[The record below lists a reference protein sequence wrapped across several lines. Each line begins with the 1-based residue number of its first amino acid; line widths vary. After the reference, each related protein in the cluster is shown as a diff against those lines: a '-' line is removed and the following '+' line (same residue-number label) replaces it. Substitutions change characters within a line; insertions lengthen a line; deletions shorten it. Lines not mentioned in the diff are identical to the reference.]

1 MGKLVKRS
9 QRRAYYGVPAAESGT
24 TTYTRMTKFTSLS
37 KSKNPKTYS
46 RQYVDEDAAIEDVV
60 GYAESI
66 SYAFDEEVG
75 NTVHADIANIADEEQ
90 LGEDAVREI
99 IVVFLDQE
107 GETSGSKRAVKR
119 SYAVIPN
126 GEGDKVEAYSFT
138 GVKYFAAGVYLL
150 AAGSSTHSMTCK
162 SCTFAMQAQ
171 GTGISFGIADRC
183 DFTDCNFMLDMPFTV
198 EGGRRGNLFSY
209 SGLED
214 CLMRG
219 SVTLSGTGNNGL
231 LYITDGNQPMK
242 NCFIAVEFTNTS
254 EYTIN
259 LYPVKATATSC
270 IVSSL
275 IGTGITYY
283 NGDNVQY
290 VTAAQGK
297 NVAYLN
303 SVGFPV
309 TAGV

>member
-1 MGKLVKRS
+1 MATGTGTQADPYIVSSWADFKTAIAAS
-9 QRRAYYGVPAAESGT
+9 GAYVSLDPDASSKVIDLNGSDTNPVTDRLDFNCASLEGNGWRIRNLYFSSTADHLLNSGT
-24 TTYTRMTKFTSLS
+24 SCNHEIKNLHFDNLVCNNGAKSLLCMP
-37 KSKNPKTYS
+37 KSTLT
-46 RQYVDEDAAIEDVV
+46 AC
-60 GYAESI
+60 
-66 SYAFDEEVG
+66 
-75 NTVHADIANIADEEQ
+75 
-90 LGEDAVREI
+90 
-99 IVVFLDQE
+99 
-107 GETSGSKRAVKR
+107 
-119 SYAVIPN
+119 
-126 GEGDKVEAYSFT
+126 SFT
-138 GVKYFAAGVYLL
+138 GVKYIATGCYPI
-150 AAGSSTHSMTCK
+150 AAGSTSYSCTIK
-162 SCTFAMQAQ
+162 SCTFAMQQ
-171 GTGISFGIADRC
+171 LGSGILYGLATRC

-209 SGLED
+209 SVLED

-254 EYTIN
+254 EYIIN

-275 IGTGITYY
+275 IGSGITYY
-283 NGDNVQY
+283 NGDNIQY

-297 NVAYLN
+297 NAAYLN

-309 TAGV
+309 TEV

>member
-1 MGKLVKRS
+1 MATGTGTQADPYIVSTLADLRTAAGTAGAYVEMDPDASTKILDLNGSATNPVTQRLDINCASLAGNGWRIRNLYFSSPSDHFLVS
-9 QRRAYYGVPAAESGT
+9 AT
-24 TTYTRMTKFTSLS
+24 TAVTQVSDLHFDNLVCNNGAKSLLS
-37 KSKNPKTYS
+37 M
-46 RQYVDEDAAIEDVV
+46 A
-60 GYAESI
+60 
-66 SYAFDEEVG
+66 
-75 NTVHADIANIADEEQ
+75 NTT
-90 LGEDAVREI
+90 LTGC
-99 IVVFLDQE
+99 
-107 GETSGSKRAVKR
+107 
-119 SYAVIPN
+119 
-126 GEGDKVEAYSFT
+126 SFT
-138 GVKYFAAGVYLL
+138 GVKYFEAGVYLL
-150 AAGSSTHSMTCK
+150 AAGSTTHSMTCK

-171 GTGISFGIADRC
+171 GTGISFGIANRC

-198 EGGRRGNLFSY
+198 EGGKRGNLFSY

-231 LYITDGNQPMK
+231 LYITDGSQPMK

-254 EYTIN
+254 EYIIN
-259 LYPVKATATSC
+259 LYPLKATATSC

-297 NVAYLN
+297 SVAYLN